1 MSDAV
6 DWDLAARRAGRL
18 ARPGPTAERDELSA
32 LVASLRT
39 GAARA
44 PEFVGTVTALPEA
57 AERAA
62 TGPVLV
68 IDRPRWSEGN
78 LGMLRHLVGDLM
90 PAPKGLGGPR
100 FAAEELGA
108 LLSLLSSRV
117 LGQYDPF
124 TPPSAG
130 PGDGDSA
137 VAGAG
142 RLLLVAPNI
151 LHVQRQLNLRAA
163 DFHLWV
169 CLHEQTHALQFAAAP
184 WLAEHLRTQMR
195 DLMATLLVE
204 DDAATRMRDLLGA
217 LPRVLRGDA
226 EPVSAGSGGAILGAV
241 LTDAEQEAMDASI
254 AIMSL
259 LEGHADVVMDAVGPR
274 VVPTVRTIRKSF
286 EARRA
291 GQGFVDTLLR
301 RVLGLDAKLAQY
313 REGAKFV
320 RAVVAKVG
328 HPGLNAVWSAPEQL
342 PTAAEIADPDIWV
355 RRVHG

>member
-1 MSDAV
+1 MTDAV
-6 DWDLAARRAGRL
+6 DWDLAARRAARL
-18 ARPGPTAERDELSA
+18 ARPGPTADREELSA

-39 GAARA
+39 GAVRA
-44 PEFVGTVTALPEA
+44 PEFVGTVTDLTEA
-57 AERAA
+57 AERTAA
-62 TGPVLV
+62 GPVYV
-68 IDRPRWSEGN
+68 IDRPRWSAGN
-78 LGMLRHLVGDLM
+78 LAMLRHLVGDLM
-90 PAPKGLGGPR
+90 PVPKGPGGPR

-124 TPPSAG
+124 TPPSTG
-130 PGDGDSA
+130 TEGDGT
-137 VAGAG
+137 VTAG
-142 RLLLVAPNI
+142 RLVLVAPNI

-184 WLAEHLRTQMR
+184 WLADHMRTRMR
-195 DLMATLLVE
+195 ELMATLLVE
-204 DDAATRMRDLLGA
+204 EDAASRMRDLIGA
-217 LPRVLRGDA
+217 LPRVLRGDG
-226 EPVSAGSGGAILGAV
+226 EPATASAGGALLGAV
-241 LTDAEQEAMDASI
+241 LTEAEQEAMDASI
-254 AIMSL
+254 AVMSL

-313 REGAKFV
+313 REGAAFV

-328 HPGLNAVWSAPEQL
+328 HPGLNAVWAAPEHL
-342 PTAAEIADPDIWV
+342 PSAAEIADPAAWV

>member
-1 MSDAV
+1 VSDAV

-18 ARPGPTAERDELSA
+18 APPGPTAERDELSA

-62 TGPVLV
+62 QGPVLV
-68 IDRPRWSEGN
+68 IDRPRWSESN
-78 LGMLRHLVGDLM
+78 VGMLRHLVGDLM
-90 PAPKGLGGPR
+90 PAPKGPGGPR

-124 TPPSAG
+124 TPPSD
-130 PGDGDSA
+130 GDGSPT
-137 VAGAG
+137 GTG
-142 RLLLVAPNI
+142 RLVLVAPNI

-204 DDAATRMRDLLGA
+204 EDAASRMRDLLGA

-226 EPVSAGSGGAILGAV
+226 DPVTASSGGALLGAV

-291 GQGFVDTLLR
+291 GQGFVDTVLR

-328 HPGLNAVWSAPEQL
+328 HPGLNAVWTAPGQL
-342 PTAAEIADPDIWV
+342 PTAAEIADPDVWV